1 MKVSFDGVGQVCAT
15 FLGGGLTDGQVVKM
29 SGSGTVAACKAGD
42 LFCGVA
48 MCCKDDACSVQVGGF
63 VTVGFSGTAP
73 AAGWCELAADGE
85 GGVKTAEAGV
95 KCLVV
100 DVDATAETVTIML

>member
-1 MKVSFDGVGQVCAT
+1 MNVSFDGVGQVCAT
-15 FLGGGLTDGQVVKM
+15 FLGKGLKDGHVVKL
-29 SGSGTVAACKAGD
+29 SGSGTAAACKAGD

-73 AAGWCELAADGE
+73 EAGWTELAADGE
-85 GGVKTAEAGV
+85 GGVKIAGDGV
-95 KCLVV
+95 KCLVA
-100 DVDATAETVTIML
+100 DVDAASETVTIML

>member
-1 MKVSFDGVGQVCAT
+1 MKVSFDGVGQICAT
-15 FLGGGLTDGQVVKM
+15 FLGSGLTDGQVVKM
-29 SGSGTVAACKAGD
+29 SGNGTVEACKAGD

-73 AAGWCELAADGE
+73 ETGWCGLAADGE
-85 GGVKTAEAGV
+85 GGVKTAEGGI
-95 KCLVV
+95 KCLVA
-100 DVDATAETVTIML
+100 DVDSTASTMTIML